1 MDEEKFKGILSRIE
15 FVLMNKEEVDLPYE
29 LKSIGDYYEFLAL
42 NLSRRNKLQNIPYE
56 LVSLFESVNLT
67 MLDYLEYYPGNI
79 KNQVTEI
86 VEKNQLCEFFA
97 EVSIVAAQSDG
108 YQSLIYQPR
117 SPFEIFARAFTFRPF
132 EDDTQLSNNRILKVK
147 TALTRLAQIIKYS
160 SAKETHYIRSD
171 FNEFQEHFNFELIDK
186 EKVVALISLLKSELK
201 TKDAKDL
208 RIQKLIDKV
217 DSVEREVRKKS
228 RINWSCVVTT
238 IFVVYGF
245 LADFKTLSPNQ
256 YDRAHKIAEQ
266 IMQVLHY
273 EPQVDKSNNIN
284 PFGDSENN
292 EYPMKQVGTL
302 PSELRR
308 EDED

>member
-1 MDEEKFKGILSRIE
+1 
-15 FVLMNKEEVDLPYE
+15 MNKEETDLPHE
-29 LKSIGDYYEFLAL
+29 LKTIADYYEFLAL
-42 NLSRRNKLQNIPYE
+42 NLSRRNRLQNVPYE
-56 LVSLFESVNLT
+56 IVSLFESINLT
-67 MLDYLEYYPGNI
+67 TLDYLEYYPGNI
-79 KNQVTEI
+79 KKQVEEI

-108 YQSLIYQPR
+108 YQSLIYQQR
-117 SPFEIFARAFTFRPF
+117 SPFSLFARALTFSSI
-132 EDDTQLSNNRILKVK
+132 EDDSQLSNKRILKVK

-160 SAKETHYIRSD
+160 AAKETNYIKSEY
-171 FNEFQEHFNFELIDK
+171 NEFQEHFNFDLIDK

-201 TKDAKDL
+201 SKDADDP

-217 DSVEREVRKKS
+217 DSVEREIRKKS
-228 RINWSCVVTT
+228 KINWSFVVTT

-284 PFGDSENN
+284 PFDNSKNQD
-292 EYPMKQVGTL
+292 YPPKQLGTL
-302 PSELRR
+302 PSELRK